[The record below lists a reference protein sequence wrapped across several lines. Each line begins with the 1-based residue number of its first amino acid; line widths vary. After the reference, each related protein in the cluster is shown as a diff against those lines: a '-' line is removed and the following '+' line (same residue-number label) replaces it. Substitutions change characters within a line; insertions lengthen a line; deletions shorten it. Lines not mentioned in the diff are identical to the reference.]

1 VNFLNLIYKS
11 VAAYKMV
18 KKISKRIAVFKSNL
32 NISRT
37 LRLVWSVA
45 GKWSVLAICVIIIE
59 TLLFFGSIYALKIL
73 VDTVPAINKG
83 QVWEGDVLHALVWA
97 GLLAVGYHIAKA
109 FSVYV
114 TEIQS
119 TKVSEHLYARIH
131 KKAAALDYSFYESP
145 AYFDILQRAK
155 ESGYDRPH
163 AVVVA
168 LFDTLKQTLGLVA
181 VASVIFSI
189 DALLLPL
196 LVVCILPTLFVRIY
210 YSDKLNLLRLRH
222 TTLERQSGYFGSL
235 LTSESSAKEI
245 RIFGLGDYFMSRLTG
260 IRRAIVGERL
270 AISYQ
275 RTIKEV
281 MATVLATLGFFS
293 CIVYVVWGTIQGV
306 VTIGDIAVFLVIFP
320 QVFNMMQG
328 VTAGITVVYHNN
340 IFVKSI
346 FDLFDLT
353 GVAKETVETEVTIE
367 SKIPISLELDDV
379 SFTYPH
385 ADKPTLSN
393 INVSLPEGKVV
404 AIVGLNGAGKST
416 LIKLLCRLYGPTEGD
431 IRLGDISAKDLADRQ
446 YQRYISVVF
455 QDFCKYNLSVFENI
469 SLGDIGKSI
478 HELDEV
484 QSAARRA
491 GAHEFIENLSEGYH
505 TIMGRIFENGNEV
518 SVGQWQKIAIAR
530 ALYSPSKFLVLD
542 EATSALDAKSEQK
555 FFEELK
561 DNLSGR
567 GALVIS
573 HRHST
578 VRHADYIYVLSEGK
592 IIESGT
598 YEFLQ
603 YNGGEF
609 ASLFKKELIQAF

>member
-1 VNFLNLIYKS
+1 
-11 VAAYKMV
+11 MV
-18 KKISKRIAVFKSNL
+18 KRISKRIAIFKSNL

-37 LRLVWSVA
+37 LGLVWSVA
-45 GKWSVLAICVIIIE
+45 GKWSVLAICMIIVE
-59 TLLFFGSIYALKIL
+59 TLLFFGSIYALKML
-73 VDTVPAINKG
+73 VDAVSATVSKG
-83 QVWEGDVLHALVWA
+83 QIWEDKIIHTLVWA
-97 GLLAVGYHIAKA
+97 GVLTVCYHVAKA

-119 TKVSEHLYARIH
+119 VKVSEYLYARIH
-131 KKAAALDYSFYESP
+131 EKAAALDYSFYESP
-145 AYFDILQRAK
+145 DYFDILQRAK

-168 LFDTLKQTLGLVA
+168 LFDTLKQVLGLLA
-181 VASVIFSI
+181 IASVIFSI

-196 LVVCILPTLFVRIY
+196 LVACMLPTLFIRIY
-210 YSDKLNLLRLRH
+210 YSDKLNLLRLHH
-222 TTLERQSGYFGSL
+222 TALERQSGYFGSL
-235 LTSESSAKEI
+235 LTSESAAKEV
-245 RIFGLGDYFMSRLTG
+245 RLFGLGDYFMSRLVD
-260 IRRAIVGERL
+260 IRRAMVGERL

-275 RTIKEV
+275 RTVKEV
-281 MATVLATLGFFS
+281 MATIFATFGFFA
-293 CIVYVVWGTIQGV
+293 CIAYVIWGSIKGV

-320 QVFNMMQG
+320 QVFNMIQG
-328 VTAGITVVYHNN
+328 VTSGITVVYHNS

-346 FDLFDLT
+346 FDLFDLK
-353 GVAKETVETEVTIE
+353 GAVKKVVETDVVIG
-367 SKIPISLELDDV
+367 SKDLTALELDNV

-393 INVSLPEGKVV
+393 INLSFPEGKVV

-416 LIKLLCRLYGPTEGD
+416 LIKLICKLYEPTEGD
-431 IRLGDISAKDLADRQ
+431 IRLGKVSIKSFTDRG
-446 YQRYISVVF
+446 YQRYISAVF
-455 QDFCKYNLSVFENI
+455 QDFCKYNVSVLENI
-469 SLGDIGKSI
+469 TLGDSSKPT
-478 HELDEV
+478 HELDKV
-484 QSAARRA
+484 KSAARRA
-491 GAHEFIENLSEGYH
+491 GAHEFIENLSAGYH

-518 SVGQWQKIAIAR
+518 SIGQWQKIAIAR

-561 DNLSGR
+561 ENLSGR

-578 VRHADYIYVLSEGK
+578 VRHADYIHVLSNGK

-598 YEFLQ
+598 YEQLQ

-609 ASLFKKELIQAF
+609 ASLFKKEFIQEF